1 MEGGLEAAPPTVGS
15 SSRFNIRKENGLV
28 GSSLRSKGSGP
39 GHQTGSTL
47 PNPGRCHSSSSGP
60 QTRPLWSQRQLPHSR
75 GAAGLGVSRKGTKT
89 NSRVPAG

>member
-60 QTRPLWSQRQLPHSR
+60 QTRPAVVSAAAASQQR
-75 GAAGLGVSRKGTKT
+75 GGWAGS
-89 NSRVPAG
+89 VPERD